1 MNAVFE
7 GSYLGDASKLDDSTA
22 LECGICWHVYDPA
35 VGDDVAQIAPGTPF
49 AALPDDWRCPNCD
62 APKQKFMAL
71 GSARDP
77 AATPEPLKR
86 LVDAYRR
93 IAAAMSG
100 LPIYNPQLIV
110 ETVGFRNH
118 DDRLIGVTVT
128 PWFMN
133 LSLLPRES
141 DAKTWRAGQTL
152 QLAFP
157 SGEYQFFISEL
168 EGLGLIAS
176 CSLFSPMNDFTD
188 HEAARLAATAAI
200 DALFQPDPDA
210 QQTGANTPPPAA
222 HPPAAPLTRRAV
234 LGVPG

>member
-1 MNAVFE
+1 VNAVFE
-7 GSYLGDASKLDDSTA
+7 GSYLGDASKLDDNTA

-49 AALPDDWRCPNCD
+49 AALPDVWRCPNCD
-62 APKQKFMAL
+62 APKQKFMVL
-71 GSARDP
+71 GSAHD
-77 AATPEPLKR
+77 AAAAPEPLQR
-86 LVDAYRR
+86 LVAAYRR
-93 IAAAMSG
+93 VAAAMSG

-133 LSLLPRES
+133 LSLLPRSS
-141 DAKTWRAGQTL
+141 DAGTWRVGQTL
-152 QLAFP
+152 QLVFP
-157 SGEYQFFISEL
+157 SGQYEFVVSEL

-188 HEAARLAATAAI
+188 HEAARLAASAAI
-200 DALFQPDPDA
+200 EGLFQLDPDA
-210 QQTGANTPPPAA
+210 EPNGANTPPSAVREL
-222 HPPAAPLTRRAV
+222 AAPLTRRAI